1 MPKETT
7 HRAARPSSRARSLA
21 RTLVDQYG
29 EGALRHVTDQI
40 ALFLSLGDY
49 ASVALWARAAE
60 AVNKLQRERDKAR
73 KPAAVEILP
82 PVAADLGLG
91 PAIEV
96 IFDG

>member
-1 MPKETT
+1 MTRETT